1 MSSQSPRVSF
11 GLPVRNG
18 EASISKCIE
27 SILVQDYTDFE
38 LVICDN
44 RSTDHTLEILSD
56 YAKKDKRIRV
66 EENDVNLGL
75 VGNFNR
81 VFSRTTGEYFRW
93 IGSDDWLEPG
103 YASKCVKALDDNPK
117 AVVAT
122 TYFGLHHEGGD
133 VDFHEYVG
141 KFPDSEDAA
150 HRVARLLYFFRA
162 GAGIYEPMYAMM
174 RRQRLVDAGCFEI
187 HRHQDW
193 LLSFELSLAG
203 PLIHIPEC
211 LFHRTWPKAMSSAH
225 YKHLAELYPDR
236 KQLLQPSGLRL
247 MAALNRRVSDAAG
260 LGRLTRL
267 QCNALV
273 MTFALR
279 HAARI
284 QAKIFRKFRRERLGL
299 TWAALSDR
307 NGNE

>member
-18 EASISKCIE
+18 EDSISKCID
-27 SILVQDYTDFE
+27 SILVQDYADFE

-44 RSTDHTLEILSD
+44 LSTDRTLEILSD
-56 YAKKDKRIRV
+56 YANQDKRIRV
-66 EENDVNLGL
+66 EKNDVNVGL

-103 YASKCVKALDDNPK
+103 YASKCIKALDDNPT

-122 TYFGLHHEGGD
+122 TYFGLHHEDGG
-133 VDFHEYVG
+133 VDFHEYAG
-141 KFPDSEDAA
+141 EFPDSEDAA
-150 HRVARLLYFFRA
+150 RRVARMLYFFRS
-162 GAGIYEPMYAMM
+162 GAGIYEPTYAMI

-187 HRHQDW
+187 HRNQDW

-203 PLIHIPEC
+203 PLINIPEC
-211 LFHRTWPKAMSSAH
+211 LFHRTWPKVLSSAH
-225 YKHLAELYPDR
+225 YEHLAELYPDR

-247 MAALNRRVSDAAG
+247 MDAFNRRVSDATG
-260 LGRLTRL
+260 LGRLTKL
-267 QCNALV
+267 KCNALV
-273 MTFALR
+273 MAFALR
-279 HAARI
+279 HAAWL
-284 QAKIFRKFRRERLGL
+284 QAKAFRKFRRERLGL
-299 TWAALSDR
+299 TRAVSSNR
-307 NGNE
+307 NDNR